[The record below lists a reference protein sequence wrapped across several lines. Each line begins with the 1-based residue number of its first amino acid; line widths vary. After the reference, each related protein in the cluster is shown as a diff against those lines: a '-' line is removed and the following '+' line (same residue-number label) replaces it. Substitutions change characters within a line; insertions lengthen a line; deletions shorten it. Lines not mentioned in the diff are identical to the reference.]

1 MDGGSADVLT
11 LFDGGYGLVI
21 VGSRDAVVDPNSVA
35 AGPVVQ
41 LLLLAIQ
48 SRQWGLVA
56 GALLSLSIVVLR
68 IVRPNLPPHLVR
80 VAAALGAT
88 LPAVAL
94 ALLQPGISA
103 GALVATSVES
113 LFLAAGLWEL
123 ALKDMG
129 MGAAIKARK
138 VAVEDLAKTDP
149 DIRREGDP
157 PLAADAKDVV
167 DGGK

>member
-1 MDGGSADVLT
+1 MDGITDGGVLT
-11 LFDGGYGLVI
+11 FFDGGYGLVI
-21 VGSRDAVVDPNSVA
+21 VGSREAVATPDSTAV
-35 AGPVVQ
+35 GPVVQ
-41 LLLLAIQ
+41 LLLMATQ
-48 SRQWGLVA
+48 NRQWGLVA
-56 GALLSLSIVVLR
+56 GAALSLAVVFLR

-94 ALLQPGISA
+94 ALLQPGVSA
-103 GALVATSVES
+103 SALVATSVES
-113 LFLAAGLWEL
+113 LLMAAGLWEL

-129 MGAAIKARK
+129 LGAAIKARK
-138 VAVEDLAKTDP
+138 IDAEGLEKTDP

-157 PLAADAKDVV
+157 PLI